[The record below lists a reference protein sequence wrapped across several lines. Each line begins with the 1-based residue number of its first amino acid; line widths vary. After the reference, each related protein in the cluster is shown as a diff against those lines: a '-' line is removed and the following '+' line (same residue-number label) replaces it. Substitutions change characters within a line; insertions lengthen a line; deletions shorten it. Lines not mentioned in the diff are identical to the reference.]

1 MTVHQK
7 RILLS
12 SVLMLTIAILFWT
25 GSRYPQLNEKALMGS
40 QSETMGIS
48 FDMPRVIQFRDS
60 VFTQIISHTINW
72 IDTNKKGMT
81 FGLLF
86 GGILMV
92 LFTLLKEYKS
102 NNRWVNT
109 LIGVIIGAPLGVC
122 VNCAAPI
129 AMGMKDAGA
138 KTETAL
144 ATMISSPTLNV
155 IVMSMLF
162 SLLPPYMVWLKI
174 GSTIILL
181 LLIIPLLTRNFKSSD
196 KGFSKVRTRKLP
208 KFFRLPQIHLD
219 TQVVEDSSWF
229 GAIIWTVKGFFIGL
243 WYLIR
248 TAVPLM
254 LLAGI
259 LGNILITFLPLEG
272 LVGLIETTSI
282 YQSILLML
290 MIALI
295 GTFLPVPIAFDVI
308 ITAILWG
315 AGLPARYAMIL
326 LFTLGTFSIYSGLVV
341 NSAFSRKLAFAL
353 FLIVGT
359 MGVANGTV
367 GHYLEKNLSISYM
380 LNYYDELRDS
390 EGKPA
395 HYEIHA
401 NDTTTL
407 HRSEVDRLQQ
417 NADAQP
423 QLFLQEANL
432 KVFAKPLKSK
442 SGNSNDWF
450 ASIESV
456 AAGLDVPYKFSALY
470 TQDPFGNQRSVA
482 TGDIHH
488 DGYPDVLFASGSDL
502 FLYANLS
509 GNSFKRQNIKV
520 PDSLNVFSAALVD
533 LDNDGWL
540 DAFFSTYRMGNY
552 IKYNRNGHFDHEEV
566 LKLPQ
571 TEGLI
576 LTVSPAFG
584 DINGD
589 GLLDILAG
597 NMSTGHLGSQEFSVE
612 EATNFWLLNNGDR
625 SFEMQLSEAPAGES
639 LTTLISDHMGDYALD
654 VMVGNDFAMP
664 NYFFEGK
671 SSGSVPALVMKPRN
685 LVEKTTLTTMS
696 TVTVDVD
703 NDLTFEIYE
712 AQTDQLN
719 RDFRTLEISKICGG
733 IENSEQR
740 GYCEVVFKKQQ
751 TYQATLQ
758 HKKFEHCTEGDLLDC
773 VAFQLIRHKTR
784 FDMPGNTEDYFTEK
798 WDEYHFI
805 SEFKYDEN
813 RRVEQ
818 YLADAPDA
826 KRPGGLLLKKNSEGK
841 YMDNTDQYGIRVTGW
856 AWNAK
861 FADLDNDGWQDLF
874 IANGYVM
881 KPTQESNMFYRNVNG
896 ETFEEL
902 TTASGLENYLPSSS
916 NSYVDYDLDGDLD
929 IILATSVGPVSIY
942 QNNNHQNKSVSFR
955 LEDGIGNHFGIGS
968 KITIYYGDDQHQVHE
983 LIASGGYKS
992 FDQPVFSFGLGQA
1005 EKVDRIVIQWSTG
1018 EKSVLNQSFPSGNLY
1033 TIKRNSS
1040 INESWN

>member
-1 MTVHQK
+1 
-7 RILLS
+7 
-12 SVLMLTIAILFWT
+12 MLTIAILFWT
-25 GSRYPQLNEKALMGS
+25 GSRYPQLNEKALMGTQTES
-40 QSETMGIS
+40 MGIS

-60 VFTQIISHTINW
+60 VFTQVVSHTINW

-92 LFTLLKEYKS
+92 LFSLLKDYKS
-102 NNRWVNT
+102 GNRWINT
-109 LIGVIIGAPLGVC
+109 FIGVVIGAPLGVC

-129 AMGMKDAGA
+129 ALGMKDAGA

-181 LLIIPLLTRNFKSSD
+181 LLIIPLLTRYFKSSD
-196 KGFSKVRTRKLP
+196 KAISKVKPRKLP
-208 KFFRLPQIHLD
+208 KFFRLPEIQLD
-219 TQVVEDSSWF
+219 TRVVEDSSWF
-229 GAIIWTVKGFFIGL
+229 GAIIWTIKGFFIGL

-272 LVGLIETTSI
+272 LVGLIQTTSI

-326 LFTLGTFSIYSGLVV
+326 LFTLGTFSVYSGLVV
-341 NSAFSRKLAFAL
+341 NSAFSRKLAIAM

-380 LNYYDELRDS
+380 LDYYDQLRDA

-395 HYEIHA
+395 HYEVNA
-401 NDTTTL
+401 KDTTRL
-407 HRSEVDRLQQ
+407 QRSEIDRIQQ
-417 NADAQP
+417 NADAP
-423 QLFLQEANL
+423 PKLIFKEANL
-432 KVFAKPLKSK
+432 EVFAKPLKTQNGS
-442 SGNSNDWF
+442 SNDWF
-450 ASIESV
+450 TSIEPVQS
-456 AAGLDVPYKFSALY
+456 GLDVPYKFSALY
-470 TQDPFGNQRSVA
+470 AQDPFGNQRSVA
-482 TGDIHH
+482 TGDVHQ

-502 FLYANLS
+502 FLYANMS
-509 GNSFKRQNIKV
+509 GSSFRAQNIEV
-520 PDSLNVFSAALVD
+520 PDSLNVFSAALID

-540 DAFFSTYRMGNY
+540 DVFFSTYREGNY
-552 IKYNRNGHFDHEEV
+552 VKYNRGGHFDHEEL

-571 TEGLI
+571 TDGLI

-612 EATNFWLLNNGDR
+612 EATNFWLINNGDR
-625 SFEMQLSEAPAGES
+625 TFEMRLSEAPAGES
-639 LTTLISDHMGDYALD
+639 LSTLISNYMGGDAQD
-654 VMVGNDFAMP
+654 VIVCNDFDMP

-671 SSGSVPALVMKPRN
+671 SSESMPALVKNPRD

-712 AQTDQLN
+712 AQTDQFN
-719 RDFRTLEISKICGG
+719 RNFRTVEISKICGG
-733 IENSEQR
+733 IEDDEQR

-751 TYQATLQ
+751 AYQATLK
-758 HKKFEHCTEGDLLDC
+758 HRKFEHCGVDDLLDC
-773 VAFQLIRHKTR
+773 VAFQLIRHKTL
-784 FDMPGNTEDYFTEK
+784 FDMPGKTEDYFTEK

-805 SEFKYDEN
+805 SELKYDES

-826 KRPGGLLLKKNSEGK
+826 KRPGGLLLKKNSEGM
-841 YMDNTDQYGIRVTGW
+841 YMDDTDRYGIRVTGW

-881 KPTQESNMFYRNVNG
+881 KPIQESNMFYRNVNG
-896 ETFEEL
+896 EKFEEL
-902 TTASGLENYLPSSS
+902 TIASGLENYLPSSS

-955 LEDGIGNHFGIGS
+955 LEDGIGNRFGIGS
-968 KITIYYGDDQHQVHE
+968 KITIYYGDEQHQVHE

-992 FDQPVFSFGLGQA
+992 FDQPVFSFGLGQV
-1005 EKVDRIVIQWSTG
+1005 EKADRIVIQWSTG
-1018 EKSVLNQSFPSGNLY
+1018 EESVINQSFLSGNLY
-1033 TIKRNSS
+1033 TIKRNKN
-1040 INESWN
+1040 IN